1 MGTDASH
8 NLDALI
14 IGGGIAGLWTL
25 DALDERGFAVALL
38 EPGALGAGQT
48 LASQGIIH
56 GGLKYTLRGL
66 LHRSAEA
73 VSAMPERWRQSLTGS
88 VRPDLSSVTVRSP
101 STWLWRSESL
111 RSKLGL
117 LGARSGLRS
126 VPIETPVA
134 ERPEVL
140 RGAPGTVYRV
150 DEPVLDTLSLVRAF
164 AARHAERL
172 IAVPGLRDAG
182 GLTLTRE
189 GTGVR
194 VELPIGPN
202 GAGSRLSLRARSII
216 LAAGAWNESLRAQLG
231 LPPALMQRRPLH
243 MAVVRS
249 APAELHG
256 HCVDGAATRVTITTS
271 TDSAGRL
278 VWQLGGQLAE
288 EGVALTAEAL
298 VNRAIDEVRAV
309 LPGVDLRA
317 TEWGSYRID
326 RAERA
331 TQAGL
336 RPDDAQIVDDDA
348 SVLTIWPTKL
358 ALAPRAAELVLDAL
372 RARSIAPSG
381 AQRIDAPRPAL
392 GEPPWESMT
401 FAPLGA
407 SR

>member
-66 LHRSAEA
+66 FHRSAEA
-73 VSAMPERWRQSLTGS
+73 VSAMPERWRQSLAGS
-88 VRPDLSSVTVRSP
+88 LRPDLSSVTVRSP

-126 VPIETPVA
+126 VPVEASVA
-134 ERPEVL
+134 ERPSIL
-140 RGAPGTVYRV
+140 RGVPGTVYRV
-150 DEPVLDTLSLVRAF
+150 DEPVLDTLSLVRSF
-164 AARHAERL
+164 AAHHADRL
-172 IAVPGLRDAG
+172 IAAPGLPNAG

-189 GTGVR
+189 GASVR
-194 VELPIGPN
+194 AEIPLGPHE
-202 GAGSRLSLRARSII
+202 RLCLRARSII

-231 LPPALMQRRPLH
+231 LSPALMQRRPLH
-243 MAVVRS
+243 MAVVRN

-288 EGVALTAEAL
+288 EGVALTPEAL
-298 VNRAIDEVRAV
+298 VARAIDEVRAV
-309 LPGVDLRA
+309 LPGVDLSA
-317 TEWGSYRID
+317 TEWGTYRID

-336 RPDDAQIVDDDA
+336 RPDDAQLVEDDA
-348 SVLTIWPTKL
+348 SILTIWPTKL
-358 ALAPRAAELVLDAL
+358 ALAPRAAELIVDAL
-372 RARSIAPSG
+372 RHRSIEPSG
-381 AQRIDAPRPAL
+381 PRSIDGPRPTIGL
-392 GEPPWESMT
+392 PPWESMR
-401 FAPLGA
+401 FDPARARP
-407 SR
+407 